1 MDQSF
6 EELRPYLFSLAYRM
20 LGSAADA
27 EDVVQDAFLRW
38 QHAED
43 VQHPKAYLAK
53 IVTRLCIDH
62 LQSARVRR
70 ETYVGPWLPEP
81 LLTDVSPD
89 AAEEVE
95 RAESLSMAFLVML
108 ETLSP
113 VERAGFLLREV
124 FGYEYAE
131 IAEAVGRSEDNCR
144 QIAHRAKQH
153 LEARRP
159 RFTAEKEKQEQLL
172 GAFFEACA
180 LGDLEKLTGVLAE
193 DVTLWSDG
201 GGRVRAARRP
211 IQGRDKVGRFVLGI
225 LRKGG
230 AELTIQVAE
239 VNGQPGFV
247 AFAGDHPDTVAALD
261 MTDEGISGIRLIV
274 NPDKLA
280 GITRLS
286 G

>member
-1 MDQSF
+1 MNQSF
-6 EELRPYLFSLAYRM
+6 EELRAYLFSLAYRM

-27 EDVVQDAFLRW
+27 EDIVQEAFLRW
-38 QHAED
+38 RRVEG
-43 VQHPKAYLAK
+43 VEHPKAYLSK
-53 IVTRLCIDH
+53 VVTRLCIDH

-81 LLTDVSPD
+81 LVTEMSPD

-95 RAESLSMAFLVML
+95 RAESLSMGFLVML

-113 VERAGFLLREV
+113 VERAVFLLREI
-124 FGYEYAE
+124 FGYGYAE
-131 IAEAVGRSEDNCR
+131 VAEAVGRSEDNCR

-153 LEARRP
+153 IEARRP
-159 RFTAEKEKQEQLL
+159 RFTAEKVKQQELL
-172 GAFFEACA
+172 TAFFEACA
-180 LGDLEKLTGVLAE
+180 SGELDRLTGVLTE

-201 GGRVRAARRP
+201 GGQVRAARKP
-211 IQGRDKVGRFVLGI
+211 IYGRDKVARFVLGI
-225 LRKGG
+225 LAKGG
-230 AELTIQVAE
+230 AQLAIQVAE

-247 AFAGDHPDTVAALD
+247 AFEGERPDTVAALD
-261 MTDEGISGIRLIV
+261 MTEGGISGIRLVV

-280 GITRLS
+280 GITRVT